1 MPQNPYE
8 SDQLV
13 AEYLLFHYGKRHDL
27 VGSEADFLPE
37 NVFQFATRLVHELTA
52 GCGDFG
58 GDRALDVGCAVGAS
72 SFELTRHYRSVLG
85 LDYSQAFIRA
95 ACAMRDFGHV
105 QTTIREEGH
114 RAVPFTAHLPEGF
127 APGPVEFQVGDAMA
141 LDPALADFDLVLAA
155 NLICRLPDPRIFLD
169 RLPGLVRPGGL
180 LFLTTPFTWLE
191 SFTSPEKWLGGQPG
205 GRESFAILRE
215 QLEPSF
221 ILEYSCELPFLI
233 RETRRKFQLTWAQ
246 GSRWRR
252 RA

>member
-1 MPQNPYE
+1 VPENPYE
-8 SDQLV
+8 TDQLV
-13 AEYLLFHYGKRHDL
+13 AEYLLFHYGQRRDL

-37 NVFQFATRLVHELTA
+37 SVFQFATRLVHELA
-52 GCGDFG
+52 VGCVDFG

-85 LDYSQAFIRA
+85 LDYSSAFIRA
-95 ACAMRDFGHV
+95 ACAMRDLGEV
-105 QTTIREEGH
+105 TTSIREEGN
-114 RAVPFTAHLPEGF
+114 RTVPFTARLPAGVR
-127 APGPVEFQVGDAMA
+127 PRQVEFQVGDAMA
-141 LDPALADFDLVLAA
+141 LHPDLADFDLVLAA
-155 NLICRLPDPRIFLD
+155 NLICRLPDPQVFLG

-191 SFTSPEKWLGGQPG
+191 SFTPPEKWLGGQPG
-205 GRESFAILRE
+205 GRESFTALRE
-215 QLEPSF
+215 QLEPHF
-221 ILEYSCELPFLI
+221 ILERSGELPFLI